1 MNKYTFEKVLYIHLM
16 EDLRLFQDFVSWK
29 IKFASK
35 AWHQILK
42 PGLCDKKFLGIKN
55 VFSLSFDFACV
66 CLKRQISGFISCHN
80 LHLFKEQKNKKHKKI
95 QNKENIDYF
104 EKKRRKGRRDI

>member
-55 VFSLSFDFACV
+55 DFSLSFDFACV
-66 CLKRQISGFISCHN
+66 CLKRQISGFISSQN
-80 LHLFKEQKNKKHKKI
+80 LHLFKEQKI
-95 QNKENIDYF
+95 RNKENTEY
-104 EKKRRKGRRDI
+104 RKHRLF